1 MFVEKIW
8 HFLEILENPVKH
20 VLKIEVWTS
29 HFSRATWE
37 IHKLVVIRFLK
48 IVWKLWDHPF
58 WELARATWITVKFIV
73 EKYDD
78 KNFLIDDVDGVDEQA
93 VQGGAGGQGGQVAL
107 QEQCKSFQVQQGSWS
122 GVEEGELNRLFKVE
136 QVDKVGQVVRRWAVE
151 GDGRGWSQQQV
162 CSGLTLKTD

>member
-1 MFVEKIW
+1 MW
-8 HFLEILENPVKH
+8 N
-20 VLKIEVWTS
+20 
-29 HFSRATWE
+29 
-37 IHKLVVIRFLK
+37 
-48 IVWKLWDHPF
+48 LWDHSF

-93 VQGGAGGQGGQVAL
+93 VQGRAGGQGGQVAL
-107 QEQCKSFQVQQGSWS
+107 QVEQCKSFQVQQGSWS

-136 QVDKVGQVVRRWAVE
+136 QVYKVGQVE

>member
-1 MFVEKIW
+1 MW
-8 HFLEILENPVKH
+8 N
-20 VLKIEVWTS
+20 
-29 HFSRATWE
+29 
-37 IHKLVVIRFLK
+37 
-48 IVWKLWDHPF
+48 LWDHSF

-73 EKYDD
+73 EKYDH

-136 QVDKVGQVVRRWAVE
+136 QVDKVGQVE
-151 GDGRGWSQQQV
+151 GDGRGWPQQQV